1 MTLLQ
6 KVFLLFAVM
15 YLLAKGVIFFALYL
29 VTLRVEKKAL
39 AFKRKR
45 EKIIRKRW
53 LQNREKYRKQYEAY
67 ERRKRLMYEEDVA
80 GPPSLM

>member
-67 ERRKRLMYEEDVA
+67 EKRKRLMDEDDC
-80 GPPSLM
+80 GRTS

>member
-45 EKIIRKRW
+45 EKILRKRW
-53 LQNREKYRKQYEAY
+53 LQNRVLYRKQYEDY
-67 ERRKRLMYEEDVA
+67 EKRKRLMDTE
-80 GPPSLM
+80 

>member
-6 KVFLLFAVM
+6 KVFLLFAGM
-15 YLLAKGVIFFALYL
+15 YLLAKLVTFFALYL

-39 AFKRKR
+39 AYKRKR

-53 LQNREKYRKQYEAY
+53 LKNREKYRKQYEAY
-67 ERRKRLMYEEDVA
+67 ERHKRLMDA
-80 GPPSLM
+80 DNGGRTS

>member
-29 VTLRVEKKAL
+29 VTLRLEKKAL

-45 EKIIRKRW
+45 EKILRRRW
-53 LQNREKYRKQYEAY
+53 LRNRELYRKQYENY
-67 ERRKRLMYEEDVA
+67 EKRKRLMDIN
-80 GPPSLM
+80 

>member
-29 VTLRVEKKAL
+29 VTLRVEKKAR
-39 AFKRKR
+39 AFKKKR
-45 EKIIRKRW
+45 EKILRKRW
-53 LQNREKYRKQYEAY
+53 LQNRELYRKQYEDY
-67 ERRKRLMYEEDVA
+67 EKRKKLMDA
-80 GPPSLM
+80 D

>member
-1 MTLLQ
+1 MTLLK
-6 KVFLLFAVM
+6 KVFHLFAVM

-67 ERRKRLMYEEDVA
+67 EKRKRLMDEDDC
-80 GPPSLM
+80 GRTS

>member
-29 VTLRVEKKAL
+29 VTLRIEKKAL

-45 EKIIRKRW
+45 EKILRKRW
-53 LQNREKYRKQYEAY
+53 LQNRELYRKQYENY
-67 ERRKRLMYEEDVA
+67 EKRKRLMDME
-80 GPPSLM
+80 

>member
-45 EKIIRKRW
+45 EKILRKRW
-53 LQNREKYRKQYEAY
+53 LQNRELYRKQYEDY
-67 ERRKRLMYEEDVA
+67 EKRKRLMDTD
-80 GPPSLM
+80 

>member
-45 EKIIRKRW
+45 EKILRKRW
-53 LQNREKYRKQYEAY
+53 LQNRELYRKQYEDY
-67 ERRKRLMYEEDVA
+67 EKRKRLMDTE
-80 GPPSLM
+80 

>member
-45 EKIIRKRW
+45 EKILRKRW
-53 LQNREKYRKQYEAY
+53 LQNRELYRKQYEDY
-67 ERRKRLMYEEDVA
+67 ERRKKLIDA
-80 GPPSLM
+80 D